1 MNTRIEMIRDWAASV
16 WAEAT
21 PQEVG
26 EIIISCQRLTALQR
40 KVLEFHLETEF
51 YGEWINGKNEVLSI
65 KAEYDEYSD
74 ALHVRVEDETPKG
87 LAKEENK

>member
-26 EIIISCQRLTALQR
+26 EIIISCRCLTPLQ
-40 KVLEFHLETEF
+40 KKFLEYHLETEF
-51 YGEWINGKNEVLSI
+51 YGEWINGKEEALGI
-65 KAEYDEYSD
+65 QAEYDEYSD
-74 ALHVRVEDETPKG
+74 ALHVRVKDKTPEG
-87 LAKEENK
+87 LVKEENK